1 MLFKRFYDTILF
13 MPILEVNNLK
23 KSYDSFEALKG
34 ISFVIE
40 KGEILGFLGPNGA
53 GKTTTIQILLQIIT
67 PEAGEVKLFGM
78 DAFKNRETVLQRM
91 NFTSAYVYLFGSL
104 TVWENLKVFA
114 MLYGI
119 QGTERI
125 SKLLKEFEA
134 EDLKGKKAVTL
145 SSGQLTRVMVVKALL
160 NNPELLLL
168 DEPTSSLDP
177 DIAEKMREI
186 LKEIHRTRNI
196 SMLYTSHNMAE
207 IEKMC
212 SRVIFLSSGEIV
224 ANDTPEK
231 LTRLIP
237 NHQLRV
243 TFEGEPKDAAV
254 FLEKHNIRGKVSDHT
269 LHIIAENEEI
279 PAILGK
285 LYGAGYK
292 IRDID
297 IEEPD
302 LEDVFLKIARESS
315 AKK

>member
-1 MLFKRFYDTILF
+1 MNV
-13 MPILEVNNLK
+13 LEVADLK
-23 KSYDSFEALKG
+23 KSYGKFDALRG
-34 ISFVIE
+34 ISFSVSA
-40 KGEILGFLGPNGA
+40 GEILGFLGPNGA

-67 PEAGEVKLFGM
+67 PNAGAVKIFGM
-78 DAFKNRETVLQRM
+78 DAFRNREAVLTRM

-114 MLYGI
+114 MLYGVR
-119 QGTERI
+119 GTDRAA
-125 SKLLKEFEA
+125 KLLREFEA
-134 EDLKGKKAVTL
+134 EDLKDKKAITL

-177 DIAEKMREI
+177 DIAAKMREI

-207 IEKMC
+207 IEEMC
-212 SRVIFLSSGEIV
+212 DRVIFLSHGKIV

-231 LTRLIP
+231 LTALIP
-237 NHQLRV
+237 NHDLRV
-243 TFEGEPKDAAV
+243 TFGRVPDGLPA
-254 FLEKHNIRGKVSDHT
+254 FLEKHAISGKVVDRT
-269 LHIIAENEEI
+269 LHVTAENKEI
-279 PAILGK
+279 PSILGS
-285 LYGAGYK
+285 LYGAGYE

-302 LEDVFLKIARESS
+302 LEDVFLKIARESA
-315 AKK
+315 AKE